1 MSQYSLFH
9 KGFPEFQSRICI
21 RVAGYI
27 SMESLLP
34 AKSAPQIS
42 PTTARYLQ
50 LLPIKSVAVQAVYI
64 QDVNK
69 MWGRVEHLPQNR
81 TSNILDDE
89 KNRKIFVFF
98 KVHFHNDECPCEK
111 IILRCF
117 FKHAVIYLCADTLNK
132 FFANPHHLFHKYLM
146 GIFFPESFQSF

>member
-1 MSQYSLFH
+1 MSLFYFRYLEIVLLLNNIWVRVEYSL
-9 KGFPEFQSRICI
+9 
-21 RVAGYI
+21 
-27 SMESLLP
+27 
-34 AKSAPQIS
+34 
-42 PTTARYLQ
+42 LQ
-50 LLPIKSVAVQAVYI
+50 KLKSVAVQAVYR

-111 IILRCF
+111 NHFEVF
-117 FKHAVIYLCADTLNK
+117 F
-132 FFANPHHLFHKYLM
+132 
-146 GIFFPESFQSF
+146 